1 LGFDSFEIESLSF
14 RSFSF
19 DVKELDSSLLNSK
32 YNKTRSEL
40 TYMQNVSIIAL
51 GAFIKYIYSFP
62 SSHGIYS
69 NVTYSNTRRASNF
82 GYEAVLNGHFQRQLK
97 KYKLR
102 IDTNALFFNP
112 QSLTT
117 VAERRERYEFVS
129 LLEETLRLELSEMR
143 QYVDTLDPEI
153 PEQAAEISRLEKY
166 MYEKAKF
173 IVKFNIEKTRFFNE
187 FDKQKNPE
195 NNKDVDTK
203 KKKQKKSSNRPTE
216 IKLENPQNNRN
227 NRESL
232 EGGYI
237 EDSEPFHDRNRF
249 IEAEETYIPILS
261 LSANQRT

>member
-1 LGFDSFEIESLSF
+1 LGFDSFEIERLSF

-19 DVKELDSSLLNSK
+19 DVKELDNSLQNSK

-40 TYMQNVSIIAL
+40 TYMQNLSIIAL
-51 GAFIKYIYSFP
+51 GAFIKCIYSFS

-69 NVTYSNTRRASNF
+69 NVIYGNTGRASNI

-112 QSLTT
+112 ESLTT

-129 LLEETLRLELSEMR
+129 LLEATLRIELSEMR

-153 PEQAAEISRLEKY
+153 PEQAAEISRLERY
-166 MYEKAKF
+166 MYEKSKF

-187 FDKQKNPE
+187 FDKQKNPK
-195 NNKDVDTK
+195 NNKDVDSK
-203 KKKQKKSSNRPTE
+203 KKNQKKSSNRPTE
-216 IKLENPQNNRN
+216 IKLENSQNNRIN
-227 NRESL
+227 
-232 EGGYI
+232 
-237 EDSEPFHDRNRF
+237 
-249 IEAEETYIPILS
+249 
-261 LSANQRT
+261 